1 MIGGTKCSLVFERWH
16 HATKCGRVAAKDRP
30 PAETNFGLRM
40 LPQWSSGRVRKVSR
54 FNVGVTV
61 NTAYETFRTYQYQI
75 TVWVLELVVQSHQ
88 ERKWPSTKEEMTFIP
103 PLVAEKARRKMA
115 CAIQVKKNPGLFS
128 VNPYCRYKQTP
139 ENHII
144 ENQSK
149 QR

>member
-75 TVWVLELVVQSHQ
+75 TSCPVPPRAKMAINEGGNDIYTAVSR
-88 ERKWPSTKEEMTFIP
+88 RKGSEKDGLCNTSKEESRTFQCES
-103 PLVAEKARRKMA
+103 L
-115 CAIQVKKNPGLFS
+115 L
-128 VNPYCRYKQTP
+128 
-139 ENHII
+139 
-144 ENQSK
+144 
-149 QR
+149 